1 MGVVRERL
9 RIGNFNDMMQQEQS
23 DGSVLVIMT
32 KREDPHVYKM
42 LVRDLYTPQEVVL
55 KEWIE

>member
-9 RIGNFNDMMQQEQS
+9 RQGNFNDMSHQQQP
-23 DGSVLVIMT
+23 DCSVLVIMT